1 MTDYEPTLFSKILK
15 KLGITYLLNR
25 FSYWLGSI
33 FTKIGRKLQGI
44 K

>member
-1 MTDYEPTLFSKILK
+1 MDNEK
-15 KLGITYLLNR
+15 KPNLLNR

>member
-1 MTDYEPTLFSKILK
+1 MPDYKPTVLDKI
-15 KLGITYLLNR
+15 
-25 FSYWLGSI
+25 SYFIGSI

>member
-1 MTDYEPTLFSKILK
+1 MTEDRKPS
-15 KLGITYLLNR
+15 LLDR

-33 FTKIGRKLQGI
+33 FIKIGRKLQGI